1 MCSYWK
7 RKKINLKIND
17 SQVVNV
23 IRENHTNGARNRIS
37 TSNVYINETLHLEQ
51 IISDLRVMGYV
62 AFHHHPQISAG
73 PHELEELKKQLLSL
87 FQEHHVLWLEL
98 DPLTQYVVVN
108 NMGKGTVLK
117 LMGRKINPLRD
128 RRVNAA
134 LAGQPLHELDRE
146 IERLN
151 RLVHLLRYTR
161 FS

>member
-1 MCSYWK
+1 M
-7 RKKINLKIND
+7 
-17 SQVVNV
+17 VNV
-23 IRENHTNGARNRIS
+23 IREHHTNGARNRVS
-37 TSNVYINETLHLEQ
+37 TNHVYINETLHLEQ

-62 AFHHHPQISAG
+62 AFHHHPHIVG
-73 PHELEELKKQLLSL
+73 EPLELEKLKRQLLSF

-108 NMGKGTVLK
+108 NMGKATVLK

-128 RRVNAA
+128 QRANAA

>member
-1 MCSYWK
+1 M
-7 RKKINLKIND
+7 
-17 SQVVNV
+17 VNV
-23 IRENHTNGARNRIS
+23 IRENHTNGARNRVS
-37 TSNVYINETLHLEQ
+37 TNNVYINETLHLEQ
-51 IISDLRVMGYV
+51 IISDLRVLGYV
-62 AFHHHPQISAG
+62 AFHHHPHIADE
-73 PHELEELKKQLLSL
+73 PHELEKLKKQLLSF

-108 NMGKGTVLK
+108 NMGKATVLK

-128 RRVNAA
+128 QRANAA